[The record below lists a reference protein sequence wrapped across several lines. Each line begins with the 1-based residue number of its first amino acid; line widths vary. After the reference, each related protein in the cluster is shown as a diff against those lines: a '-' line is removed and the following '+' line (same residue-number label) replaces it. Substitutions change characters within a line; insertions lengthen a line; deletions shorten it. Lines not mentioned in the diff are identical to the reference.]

1 MAEKRNTVRKKMSN
15 RDYANL
21 LFYFETGEFE
31 ADLSEYDA
39 ATLAHTEVRVMRLS
53 AEEKEKMDEFFRNK
67 PTGSSFKSF
76 LDTMPKATGYFQGVA
91 VKPSVEVKPTQA
103 QNDDEPEMLL
113 SGEPAAPVK
122 LANLPHWVKKHADKL
137 DPMNID
143 VAEIARIVENGE
155 QTYDEMYATLLSMGG
170 VEWPERILAAEPDKF
185 EETLGDRYTYAV
197 SLLDVIEF
205 AAKRYAR
212 YTDIMNE
219 VPPTEEENAGRYLDY
234 IVAAHC
240 VSKHADLYKFSS
252 DSDAVTSVSGDK
264 IIFDNDDEKTLTY
277 ENAEIMENDF
287 LSLVYGRK
295 INKETQVDIFGKK
308 TSASKIA
315 QRYYKK
321 YPHGISEER
330 KFYHSRKEAFE
341 DGALEI

>member
-1 MAEKRNTVRKKMSN
+1 M
-15 RDYANL
+15 RDYVNL
-21 LFYFETGEFE
+21 VNYFETGETE
-31 ADLSEYDA
+31 IDLSDCDPA
-39 ATLAHTEVRVMRLS
+39 ALAAVELRSMRLS
-53 AEEKEKMDEFFRNK
+53 VEEKEKMDEFLNK
-67 PTGSSFKSF
+67 LTFGVSAKSLIDGIPKIGCTLSSVVTS
-76 LDTMPKATGYFQGVA
+76 PVKAQKVQG
-91 VKPSVEVKPTQA
+91 Q
-103 QNDDEPEMLL
+103 DEPEMIL
-113 SGEPAAPVK
+113 SSEPAAPVK
-122 LANLPHWVKKHADKL
+122 LANLPHWVKNHADKL

-143 VAEIARIVENGE
+143 IAEIARIVEEGE

-185 EETLGDRYTYAV
+185 EETLGDRYTYAI

-205 AAKRYAR
+205 AAKRYTR
-212 YTDIMNE
+212 YTEIMNE

-240 VSKHADLYKFSS
+240 VSKHTDLYKFSS
-252 DSDAVTSVSGDK
+252 DSDAVTSVLGDK

-277 ENAEIMENDF
+277 DNAEIMENDF
-287 LSLVYGRK
+287 LSLVYSRK
-295 INKETQVDIFGKK
+295 IDKETQVDIFGKK